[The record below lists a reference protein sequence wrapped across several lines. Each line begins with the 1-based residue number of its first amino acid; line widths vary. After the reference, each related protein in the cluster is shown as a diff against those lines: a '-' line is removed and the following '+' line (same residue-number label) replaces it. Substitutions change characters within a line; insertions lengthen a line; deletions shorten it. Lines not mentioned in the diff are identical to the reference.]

1 MIKCIKGG
9 DILQSDCQAI
19 INTVNT
25 KGVMGKGLALLYRKK
40 YPDMFTAYRRACLDN
55 KVKTGSM
62 HLWKVSNEDKWI
74 INFPTKDHWRNPSQ
88 MEWIIT
94 GLQDLVKVVKD
105 KGFTSVAI
113 PGLGCGLG
121 GLPFYLVK
129 QEIMKIHD
137 EHWQNLQIE
146 FYIPPDITG

>member
-113 PGLGCGLG
+113 PPLGCGLG
-121 GLPFYLVK
+121 GLNWYLVK
-129 QEIMKIHD
+129 KEILKVCEESLSDIR
-137 EHWQNLQIE
+137 IE
-146 FYIPPDITG
+146 IYEPEN

>member
-1 MIKCIKGG
+1 MIVYIKNG
-9 DILQSDCQAI
+9 DILTSKAQAI
-19 INTVNT
+19 VNCVNT
-25 KGVMGKGLALLYRKK
+25 HGVMGKGLALLYRKK

-113 PGLGCGLG
+113 PPLGCGLG
-121 GLPFYLVK
+121 GLNWYLVK
-129 QEIMKIHD
+129 KEILKVCEESLSDIR
-137 EHWQNLQIE
+137 IE
-146 FYIPPDITG
+146 IYEPEN